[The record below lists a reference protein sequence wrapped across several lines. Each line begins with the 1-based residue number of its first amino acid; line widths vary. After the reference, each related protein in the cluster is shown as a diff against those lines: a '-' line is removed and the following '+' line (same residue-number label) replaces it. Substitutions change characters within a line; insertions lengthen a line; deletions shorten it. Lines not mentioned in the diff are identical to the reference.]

1 MATKSTNAEVT
12 FRVNTVYGLL
22 VDGKSRGDIVR
33 FAAENWEVGERQ
45 AENYIAKARKLI
57 ERDCELSRP
66 QFLAEALAGLRSIR
80 QQAERRGQMQVAIN
94 AIRLQAELVGM
105 AKQ

>member
-1 MATKSTNAEVT
+1 VARSTAAEAD
-12 FRVNTVYGLL
+12 FRINTVYGLL
-22 VDGKSRGDIVR
+22 VDGKSRGDVVR
-33 FAAENWEVGERQ
+33 FCAENWEVGDRQ
-45 AENYIAKARKLI
+45 ADNYIAKARKLI